1 MARVKIDLP
10 EVFSFSIKIPVR
22 ITDINYGGHLGND
35 SILSLL
41 HEARVS
47 YLKKLGYTELN
58 IAGAGLIMSDVAIEF
73 KGESFYGDELTV
85 SVAAGELSKISFE
98 LFYKMETVRDGKKI
112 LIAKAKT
119 GMVCYDYEAKKVAVV
134 PEEFVR
140 KVTVKN

>member
-98 LFYKMETVRDGKKI
+98 LFYKMETVRDGKTI

-119 GMVCYDYEAKKVAVV
+119 GMVCYDYEAKKVVAV
-134 PEEFVR
+134 PGEFVE
-140 KVTVKN
+140 KIAS